1 MCRYSL
7 KCVFLSAA
15 HIQGTE
21 IIAQKTFILTQE
33 EIEIKFEGYG
43 LQLHVPA
50 NSLPAEVSET
60 QLNVR
65 VSLSGPF
72 QIPSNSELLSAVY
85 WIFSPTKFAKPIT
98 VRIQHCAALSSDKQC
113 PKLTFIRAKCTQK
126 NLPYIFQQLP
136 GGVFK
141 PHDSYGSL
149 SLRHFSGL
157 AIAVKEQRQ
166 QSTEPSEATC
176 QTGQEEEEEIVEQY
190 RAQLYSTQKSSNVWK
205 ADLVVTI
212 NLATCT
218 AVSDNTCIKVGR

>member
-1 MCRYSL
+1 M
-7 KCVFLSAA
+7 
-15 HIQGTE
+15 
-21 IIAQKTFILTQE
+21 
-33 EIEIKFEGYG
+33 
-43 LQLHVPA
+43 
-50 NSLPAEVSET
+50 SET

-85 WIFSPTKFAKPIT
+85 WISSPCTFAKPIT
-98 VRIQHCAALSSDKQC
+98 VRIQHCAVLSSDKQC
-113 PKLTFIRAKCTQK
+113 SKLTFICITCTQK

-149 SLRHFSGL
+149 SLCHFSGL

-166 QSTEPSEATC
+166 QSTEPSEATS
-176 QTGQEEEEEIVEQY
+176 QTGQEEEEEEIGEQY
-190 RAQLYSTQKSSNVWK
+190 CAQLYSTQKSSNVWK
-205 ADLVVTI
+205 ADLVVTK